1 MQQNTT
7 DDSNRITI
15 KIDER
20 DSYPAP
26 PTLSTKEW
34 TFETAIQQLEYCE
47 YEAIGGKLIWNDA
60 FIWLKNK
67 HRSDVEKLEADHKK
81 EISSLE
87 AQVKE
92 KDDQIEAAMF
102 SGTLGEIIKTQK
114 EQIAALTAERDLW
127 REAHHA
133 CDKDNSELLTE
144 NAVLIEAVE
153 MLIKFIPDGW
163 SMPLGYTQV
172 VAQAREALDRKE
184 EKDE

>member
-1 MQQNTT
+1 MQNTT
-7 DDSNRITI
+7 DDSNRLTI

-81 EISSLE
+81 QIATLE

-92 KDDQIEAAMF
+92 KDDQIEAALF
-102 SGTLGEIIKTQK
+102 SGTQGEIIRTQK
-114 EQIAALTAERDLW
+114 EQIATLTAE
-127 REAHHA
+127 
-133 CDKDNSELLTE
+133 LTE
-144 NAVLIEAVE
+144 VKQRRESAWERIDELGNQVIDLSFKLKEMEA
-153 MLIKFIPDGW
+153 KNG
-163 SMPLGYTQV
+163 
-172 VAQAREALDRKE
+172 
-184 EKDE
+184 

>member
-1 MQQNTT
+1 MQNTT
-7 DDSNRITI
+7 DDSNRLTI

-67 HRSDVEKLEADHKK
+67 HRSDVEKLKADHKK
-81 EISSLE
+81 QIATLE

-92 KDDQIEAAMF
+92 YALDLARQQYDDLQLLGERDEKIRRLEAAVA
-102 SGTLGEIIKTQK
+102 EK
-114 EQIAALTAERDLW
+114 EA
-127 REAHHA
+127 
-133 CDKDNSELLTE
+133 
-144 NAVLIEAVE
+144 
-153 MLIKFIPDGW
+153 
-163 SMPLGYTQV
+163 
-172 VAQAREALDRKE
+172 
-184 EKDE
+184 KDE